1 MNSKERKQNFSGFS
15 VRLTRD
21 SRLFEDDGG
30 FRELKAAHDELDLA
44 VMDDYGLDADL
55 LNQP

>member
-30 FRELKAAHDELDLA
+30 FLVKVWFPGWRQEHCRAC
-44 VMDDYGLDADL
+44 GTGFAD
-55 LNQP
+55 